1 MTIVKTTKAYE
12 KMIMKAESDLNKE
25 CSRQLD
31 LVNCSAIITLY
42 EEYGWRT
49 DRISK
54 LLFVSQDKWQECAES
69 NSYSMLS
76 LLDDYTGIEMVNDE
90 GKSYKEVIYLNAEID
105 KGKPLNTPQW
115 LRMRQNQ
122 KKWIKAQ
129 ITACLF
135 IALHEKEGWGF
146 ERLSRLATEMEEI
159 KEEYR
164 YNNKALCKACMERAK
179 YDWSGLDEVKRN
191 GSN

>member
-1 MTIVKTTKAYE
+1 MTIVKTTKGYE
-12 KMIMKAESDLNKE
+12 KMIKKAESDLNTE

-31 LVNCSAIITLY
+31 LVNCSAVIVLY
-42 EEYGWRT
+42 EKYGWRT
-49 DRISK
+49 DRLTK
-54 LLFVSQDKWQECAES
+54 LLLVSQQKWKECAES

-76 LLDDYTGIEMVNDE
+76 LLDEYTGIEMVNDE

-105 KGKPLNTPQW
+105 RGKPLDTPQW

-146 ERLSRLATEMEEI
+146 ERLSRLAADMEDI
-159 KEEYR
+159 KAEYR
-164 YNNKALCKACMERAK
+164 YNNKELCKACKERAK
-179 YDWSGLDEVKRN
+179 YDWLGLDEVA
-191 GSN
+191 